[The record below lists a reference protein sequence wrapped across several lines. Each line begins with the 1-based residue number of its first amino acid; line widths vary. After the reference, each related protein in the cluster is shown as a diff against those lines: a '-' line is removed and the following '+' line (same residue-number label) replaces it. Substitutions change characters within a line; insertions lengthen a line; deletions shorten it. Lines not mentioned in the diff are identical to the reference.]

1 MNMTRTSILSYPKKK
16 LSKFPIMPNYT
27 ALTKHQIANA
37 NLKWLK
43 GQISYSLQQ
52 LRY

>member
-1 MNMTRTSILSYPKKK
+1 MNMTRTSILTVIKRKTVIQ
-16 LSKFPIMPNYT
+16 IMPNYT

-43 GQISYSLQQ
+43 GRIPYSPQQ